1 MTTSSGESSS
11 DKEPAPTPRKATKRK
26 ERAAVPKVP
35 FSRLSPTQAQLTK
48 DAKQTQA
55 VQAARMR
62 KLRSSGPADAPVVIP
77 SIRKHKS
84 SSASPSSAED
94 SYDSGV
100 VPSSDSNA
108 SLDLATNTG

>member
-11 DKEPAPTPRKATKRK
+11 DKDPAPTTKRK

-48 DAKQTQA
+48 DHQKTQA
-55 VQAARMR
+55 VKATRLR
-62 KLRSSGPADAPVVIP
+62 KLRRSGPADAPLAIP
-77 SIRKHKS
+77 TTRKRKS
-84 SSASPSSAED
+84 HTASPSSAED
-94 SYDSGV
+94 SYDSGA

-108 SLDLATNTG
+108 SLDLETNTG